1 MFRLYLYPRWLLGRC
16 QGQLLSYQRVEE
28 KSASRKD
35 KVELLIPSRASDDDL
50 HCRGGFKRM
59 GDEVDGPCESNEG
72 LLPFE
77 FMVLSNARVCPAAR
91 YPRALAC

>member
-1 MFRLYLYPRWLLGRC
+1 M
-16 QGQLLSYQRVEE
+16 EE

-35 KVELLIPSRASDDDL
+35 KVEWLISSRTSDDDL

-59 GDEVDGPCESNEG
+59 GGEVDGPCESSEG
-72 LLPFE
+72 PLPFE
-77 FMVLSNARVCPAAR
+77 FMVLSNALVCPAAR